1 MANYALWAPARPW
14 RVTASD
20 RLMSEDLQLS
30 DHRVVLCGAN
40 GTLGRAIARKL
51 ADEGT
56 HLALL
61 GRNIEAMKAV
71 ADGLPNSASGRRHLV
86 VQCDLGQQPSIDTAI
101 DTAEKDLGGIDV
113 FISAAGASQGG
124 IFWELDD
131 AAWQRNLEVKLF
143 GTLRI
148 LRSVSARMT
157 QSNRGRIVI
166 VAGNSAEK
174 PDPRMLPGAAANAA
188 LLTIVR
194 GLADEL
200 KPRGVTI
207 NAVSPG
213 PVRSPRLDALMK
225 AEAERSGVT
234 PEQATAAFLE
244 RSGVREL
251 AAPEDVADYVAFF
264 ASNLSS
270 YLTGTSITV

>member
-1 MANYALWAPARPW
+1 MLLARARRS

-20 RLMSEDLQLS
+20 QLVSEDLQLS
-30 DHRVVLCGAN
+30 DHRIVLCGAN

-51 ADEGT
+51 ADEGA

-61 GRNIEAMKAV
+61 GRNIDQLRAV
-71 ADGLPNSASGRRHLV
+71 AAGLPASTSGRPHLV
-86 VQCDLGQQPSIDTAI
+86 ACCDLGQQASIDTAI
-101 DTAEKDLGGIDV
+101 ETAEKDLGGIDA

-148 LRSVSARMT
+148 LRAVTARMAR
-157 QSNRGRIVI
+157 SKRGRVVI
-166 VAGNSAEK
+166 IAGNSAEK

-188 LLTIVR
+188 LLAIVR
-194 GLADEL
+194 GLAKEL
-200 KPRGVTI
+200 EPLGVNI
-207 NAVSPG
+207 NAVNPG

-225 AEAERSGVT
+225 AEAARSGVT
-234 PEQATAAFLE
+234 PEQATAMFLE
-244 RSGVREL
+244 RTGVREL
-251 AAPEDVADYVAFF
+251 VTPEDVATYVAFF
-264 ASNLSS
+264 ASSLSS
-270 YLTGTSITV
+270 HLTGTSITV

>member
-1 MANYALWAPARPW
+1 
-14 RVTASD
+14 V
-20 RLMSEDLQLS
+20 SEDLQLS

-51 ADEGT
+51 ADEGA

-61 GRNIEAMKAV
+61 GRNIDSLRNVVE
-71 ADGLPNSASGRRHLV
+71 GLPTSASGRHHLV
-86 VQCDLGQQPSIDTAI
+86 AHCDLGQQESIDRAI
-101 DTAEKDLGGIDV
+101 ETAEKDLGGIDV

-148 LRSVSARMT
+148 LRAVTTRMVNS
-157 QSNRGRIVI
+157 QRGRIVI
-166 VAGNSAEK
+166 IAGNSAEK

-188 LLTIVR
+188 LLAIVR

-200 KPRGVTI
+200 KPRGVSI

-213 PVRSPRLDALMK
+213 PVHSPRLDALMK
-225 AEAERSGVT
+225 AEAERSGTT
-234 PEQATAAFLE
+234 PEAATAAFLE

-251 AAPEDVADYVAFF
+251 VTPEDVADYVAFF
-264 ASNLSS
+264 ASTLSS
-270 YLTGTSITV
+270 HLTGTSITV

>member
-1 MANYALWAPARPW
+1 VPVQQS

-20 RLMSEDLQLS
+20 RLVSEDLQLS

-51 ADEGT
+51 ADEGS

-61 GRNIEAMKAV
+61 GRNIDQLSAV
-71 ADGLPNSASGRRHLV
+71 VESLPAAASGRRHLV
-86 VQCDLGQQPSIDTAI
+86 VQCDLEQRESIDAVIETA
-101 DTAEKDLGGIDV
+101 DKALGGIDA

-148 LRSVSARMT
+148 LRTVSARMT
-157 QSNRGRIVI
+157 QSKRGRIVI

-188 LLTIVR
+188 LLAVVR
-194 GLADEL
+194 GLAKEL
-200 KPRGVTI
+200 EPLGVAI
-207 NAVSPG
+207 NAVNPG
-213 PVRSPRLDALMK
+213 PVHSPRLEALMK

-234 PEQATAAFLE
+234 PEQATTAFLE
-244 RSGVREL
+244 RMGIREL
-251 AAPEDVADYVAFF
+251 VTPEDVATYVAFF
-264 ASNLSS
+264 ASSLSS
-270 YLTGTSITV
+270 HLTGTSITL